1 MKKLLRFVKHMASG
15 RWQVARRFP
24 KRSMH
29 AIEEAIRQS
38 ETRHMGEL
46 RFAVEAGLDWADLLA
61 GTSSRKRALE
71 VFSHLHVWDTE
82 RNSGVL
88 IYLLLAD
95 RKVEIIADRGIHSC
109 VGDAGWAAICRN
121 MEKKFRA
128 GEFEGGVLEGIA
140 AITALLR
147 QHFPAQDADSN
158 SNELPDY
165 PVTL

>member
-1 MKKLLRFVKHMASG
+1 MKKLIRFVKHMASG
-15 RWQVARRFP
+15 RWQVARRFN

-46 RFAVEAGLDWADLLA
+46 RFAVEAGLDWIDLF
-61 GTSSRKRALE
+61 TDISSRKRALE
-71 VFSHLHVWDTE
+71 VFSRLRVWDTE
-82 RNSGVL
+82 QNSGVL

-95 RKVEIIADRGIHSC
+95 RKVEIIADRGIHAH
-109 VGDAGWAAICRN
+109 VGEAGWETICRN

-140 AITALLR
+140 AITALL
-147 QHFPAQDADSN
+147 QQYFPAQGAN
-158 SNELPDY
+158 SNELSDY